1 MVALKGKGH
10 DRHEGLGLVAIY
22 LQKTV
27 HEGLWARR
35 MALFFVQLI
44 ILTVLLHRFGSLAT
58 PAAMNLLAVSIGG
71 LVLAIIVAIIGLV
84 RIWFGGQIGAGQA
97 CAGIAIALIGLALP
111 IYYLSLFFTLP
122 RLNDVET
129 TPRAPMQFSQLA
141 ALRPADANRI
151 VEPDL
156 AAAELQEKAYPDLRP
171 MELERSVTETFDIAH
186 EAVKRLGW
194 TIALNEPPGE
204 QPGRIEA
211 TDRTMLMGYTDDVL
225 IRVNGDDTH
234 AFIDVR
240 SVSRYGIHD
249 FGANAE
255 RIRTL
260 FAEVKSALEKGE
272 KTGLEQAETAPKA
285 NTAPVLKK
293 PVKKRRAKRNRR
305 ATDQQQ
311 GRPPAVQQRRGGGPF
326 GRLPLLSPD

>member
-1 MVALKGKGH
+1 
-10 DRHEGLGLVAIY
+10 LVAIY

-111 IYYLSLFFTLP
+111 IYYLSLFFMLP

>member
-111 IYYLSLFFTLP
+111 IYYLSLFFMLP

-311 GRPPAVQQRRGGGPF
+311 GRRPAVQQRRGGGPF